1 MGNEKK
7 RKLEGQ
13 EISIEDLE
21 VDQMVDKLVEF
32 YLALIMES
40 GINQQ
45 SIKMLLK
52 RIVVEASEAFFVA
65 KNEVVAADGFTVIYD
80 ELEVGVGR
88 RVYYLHTH
96 AKDEATA
103 LDDFRRQ
110 FFPGSKPGFWDW
122 LQPAVTV
129 HVGVFLPGY
138 IKVFPSQPK
147 ALMLQWPD
155 KPY

>member
-40 GINQQ
+40 GVNQQ

-52 RIVVEASEAFFVA
+52 RIVVEASEAFFVV

-88 RVYYLHTH
+88 HVYYLRTQ
-96 AKDEATA
+96 AKDEAAA

-110 FFPGSKPGFWDW
+110 FFSGSKRGFWDW

-138 IKVFPSQPK
+138 VKVFPSLPK